1 LRNFQSDVA
10 TSLPEPWKEKHKQ
23 CYVTSIYPDHK
34 EVNPSLY
41 ELIRTHATK
50 ELTSGAMQTAY
61 QSGSDNRNI
70 YEIKKLFSAI
80 EHILPQAADE
90 LALNTGSNY
99 HANEDDSKVFKI
111 SQYWGMYYL
120 DGGGAVEHN
129 HFPFPLSFA
138 YYINTPEGSAP
149 FTIEGQ
155 DIPVNA
161 GRIIIFPGSAFH
173 SVHPSVEGR
182 CMISGN
188 VTYRPKFKKV
198 GFQINKGFG

>member
-1 LRNFQSDVA
+1 MRNFQSD
-10 TSLPEPWKEKHKQ
+10 
-23 CYVTSIYPDHK
+23 YVTSIYPDHK
-34 EVNPSLY
+34 EVNPRLY

-50 ELTSGAMQTAY
+50 ELTSGAMRTAY

-188 VTYRPKFKKV
+188 ITYTPKFKKV